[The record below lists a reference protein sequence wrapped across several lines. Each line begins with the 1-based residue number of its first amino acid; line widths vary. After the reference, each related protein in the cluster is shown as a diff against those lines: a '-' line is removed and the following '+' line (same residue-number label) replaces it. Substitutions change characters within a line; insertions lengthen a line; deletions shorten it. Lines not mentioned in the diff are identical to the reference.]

1 MKASRVLS
9 LVAGLLLGASQGAF
23 ADVTFTVSDTPGHW
37 FDAGPAWDLDG
48 GRSLAVIAPGQTVH
62 FTQTVGPKAMES
74 YHTITNLVWPTA
86 ANGPVGP
93 MGIEDAANKDD
104 HEVTLTT
111 PGLYVWVCKLHPY
124 MLGAVI
130 VDNTNTHSTSAS
142 DPSNIFQGASFDL
155 GDQNGSLTM
164 LGADALALV
173 QGTPGKVT
181 FKDTDD
187 VAARL
192 LRAFFIVTNPSNWKD
207 YRKANLP
214 SPHNV
219 YQPVYPNV
227 PVHANNGPVS
237 VDLKTYLL
245 GKNYDGKVIEAQHKP
260 SQNGIGEV
268 WVDTAYELTQKKNGP
283 PNNEE
288 WFPGTMTVVSA
299 TTWDVKRKI
308 ALPEQKMNNGHNFW
322 TSHDQEQIYQTEWH
336 GNSLYVINRHDGKLI
351 QEIDLVNGSEVQD
364 PKFNGKKCHDPAHVM
379 TRVDTQQVHVG
390 CNGDDSVLEFDRDPN
405 TGRLSINRFI
415 PMSVNPGVDKQT
427 QPHAHWMGFDG
438 WSMITPNSNTSD
450 STLFNFPGNEII
462 RKEHTGT
469 LPIATGMMPDSSI
482 NYVSNYLG
490 DTISVMC
497 GHYPPVSG
505 PYAGCASG
513 THHKDINLLKGYDP
527 VAGTNDSSI
536 PGGVTKGPYG
546 GFSVQTPVSP
556 DGKFVI
562 QGNTFSGTITII
574 RTAKDNNDPDTHD
587 EIVRSIP
594 CDPGCHGVN
603 FGAKKGGGYYAYV
616 TSKFANRV
624 IVLDYDPNNDGKA
637 DDAVIAGA
645 VVLANDNVPK
655 DDQITG
661 NRGQGGQGVLAV
673 PNVYNGWVQ
682 ELPVRYKA
690 QLTREQRNPIGPLPG
705 RNPHDK

>member
-1 MKASRVLS
+1 MKLSRVLP
-9 LVAGLLLGASQGAF
+9 LVAGLLLGASQSVF
-23 ADVTFTVSDTPGHW
+23 ADVTFTVSDTPGRW
-37 FDAGPAWDLDG
+37 FDAGPAWDLAG
-48 GRSLAVIAPGQTVH
+48 SRSLAVIAPGDTVH

-74 YHTITNLVWPTA
+74 YHTITNLLWPTA

-93 MGIEDAANKDD
+93 MGLEAPANNAD

-130 VDNTNTHSTSAS
+130 VDDPNTKDAN
-142 DPSNIFQGASFDL
+142 GRASFDL
-155 GDQNGSLTM
+155 GDQNGDLSL
-164 LGADALALV
+164 LGADAVALL
-173 QGTPGKVT
+173 QGTPGKITV
-181 FKDTDD
+181 KDTSD

-207 YRKANLP
+207 YTKANLP
-214 SPHNV
+214 SPQNI
-219 YQPVYPNV
+219 YQPLYPSV
-227 PVHANNGPVS
+227 PVHANGGPVS

-245 GKNYDGKVIEAQHKP
+245 GKNYDGKVIEPQHKP

-268 WVDTAYELTQKKNGP
+268 WVDTAFELSAGK
-283 PNNEE
+283 EE

-299 TTWDVKRKI
+299 TSWDVKRKI

-322 TSHDQEQIYQTEWH
+322 TSHDQKEIYQTEWH
-336 GNSLYVINRHDGKLI
+336 GNSVYVINRHNGKLI
-351 QEIDLVNGSEVQD
+351 QEIDFSKLST
-364 PKFNGKKCHDPAHVM
+364 PCHDPAHAM
-379 TRVDTQQVHVG
+379 TRVDTQQLHVG
-390 CNGDDSVLEFDRDPN
+390 CNGDDTVVEFDRDPT

-415 PMSVNPGVDKQT
+415 PMSQNGGSQT

-438 WSMITPNSNTSD
+438 KSMITPNSNTGD
-450 STLFNFPGNEII
+450 STLFGFQANAILLKAP
-462 RKEHTGT
+462 TGS

-497 GHYPPVSG
+497 GQYPPASG
-505 PYAGCASG
+505 PYAGCVPG
-513 THHKDINLLKGYDP
+513 TNLKTINLLKGYDP
-527 VAGTNDSSI
+527 VGGANDGSI
-536 PGGVTKGPYG
+536 SGGVAKGPYG

-574 RTAKDNNDPDTHD
+574 RTAKDNNDPSTRD
-587 EIVRSIP
+587 EIVRSVP

-616 TSKFANRV
+616 TSKFANRL

-645 VVLANDNVPK
+645 VVLAKDNVPK
-655 DDQITG
+655 DDQIVG
-661 NRGQGGQGVLAV
+661 NRGMGAQGVQPV

-682 ELPVRYKA
+682 ELPVGYKA
-690 QLTREQRNPIGPLPG
+690 QLTKKQQNPIGQ
-705 RNPHDK
+705 

>member
-1 MKASRVLS
+1 MKLSRVLP
-9 LVAGLLLGASQGAF
+9 LAAGLLLGASQGVF

-37 FDAGPAWDLDG
+37 FDAGDAWDLKDNAGNKLG
-48 GRSLAVIAPGQTVH
+48 GRSLAVIAPGQAVH
-62 FTQTVGPKAMES
+62 FIQNDAQKAMES

-93 MGIEDAANKDD
+93 MGIEEAANKND
-104 HEVTLTT
+104 HHVTLTT

-130 VDNTNTHSTSAS
+130 VDNSATTSTAAS
-142 DPSNIFQGASFDL
+142 DPTNAFNGASFDL
-155 GDQNGSLTM
+155 GDQNGDLSL
-164 LGADALALV
+164 LGADAVALL
-173 QGTPGKVT
+173 QGTPGKITV
-181 FKDTDD
+181 KDTSD

-192 LRAFFIVTNPSNWKD
+192 LRAFFIVTNPGNWKD

-214 SPHNV
+214 SPQNI

-227 PVHANNGPVS
+227 PVHANGGPVS

-245 GKNYDGKVIEAQHKP
+245 GKDYDGGVIEAQHKP

-268 WVDTAYELTQKKNGP
+268 WVDTAYELTGGKPEQ
-283 PNNEE
+283 
-288 WFPGTMTVVSA
+288 FPGTMTVVSA
-299 TTWDVKRKI
+299 TSWDVKRKI

-322 TSHDQEQIYQTEWH
+322 TSHDQNEIYQTEWH
-336 GNSLYVINRHDGKLI
+336 GNSVYVINRQNGKLI
-351 QEIDLVNGSEVQD
+351 QEIDLVNGPEVQD
-364 PKFNGKKCHDPAHVM
+364 PKFNGQTCHDPAHAM
-379 TRVDTQQVHVG
+379 TRVDTQQLHVG
-390 CNGDDSVLEFDRDPN
+390 CNGDNAVVEFDRDPT
-405 TGRLSINRFI
+405 TGRLSISRFI
-415 PMSVNPGVDKQT
+415 PMSQGGSQT

-438 WSMITPNSNTSD
+438 KSMITPNSNTGD
-450 STLFNFPGNEII
+450 STLFSFTADTIL
-462 RKEHTGT
+462 RKETTGG

-497 GHYPPVSG
+497 GQYPPVSG
-505 PYAGCASG
+505 PYAGCVPG
-513 THHKDINLLKGYDP
+513 TNLKNINLLKGYNPGD
-527 VAGTNDSSI
+527 GTNGGLI
-536 PGGVTKGPYG
+536 PGGVAKGPYG

-574 RTAKDNNDPDTHD
+574 RTAKDNNDSSTRD

-616 TSKFANRV
+616 TSKFANRL
-624 IVLDYDPNNDGKA
+624 IVLDYDPNNDGNA
-637 DDAVIAGA
+637 NDAVIAGA
-645 VVLANDNVPK
+645 VVLAKDNVPK
-655 DDQITG
+655 DDQIIG
-661 NRGQGGQGVLAV
+661 NRGMGAQGVMAV
-673 PNVYNGWVQ
+673 PNIYNGWVQ
-682 ELPVRYKA
+682 QLPNGYKA
-690 QLTREQRNPIGPLPG
+690 QLTREQRNPIGPLP
-705 RNPHDK
+705 